1 MSSRCLQD
9 VFKTNKCLLGYL
21 SVFHVIVNGLR
32 EVEKVLFERVYYI
45 QTIEEHI
52 VSVQQVHGF

>member
-1 MSSRCLQD
+1 MWNDISIEIY
-9 VFKTNKCLLGYL
+9 YL

-52 VSVQQVHGF
+52 VSVHQVHGF

>member
-1 MSSRCLQD
+1 MFPEKHLCGTSIEIY
-9 VFKTNKCLLGYL
+9 YL

-45 QTIEEHI
+45 
-52 VSVQQVHGF
+52 